1 MRKIFVIMLLAVT
14 ASVFAGVKVSQSA
27 LPKGSVEFIAKY
39 FPDEQ
44 IKEIE
49 KEASR
54 RGAVYEVEFLSGA
67 EVEFTSDGNWKEVKA
82 SKGKALPA
90 GIVPAGI
97 VKYVEDNFKGQSIVE
112 ISRKR
117 GGYEVELSNDS
128 KLMLTEKG
136 TVMPSRDYR
145 SYPRPRRDNR

>member
-1 MRKIFVIMLLAVT
+1 MRKIFVTMMLAAAV
-14 ASVFAGVKVSQSA
+14 SVFAGVKVSQSA

-49 KEASR
+49 KEAGR
-54 RGAVYEVEFLSGA
+54 RGDVYEVEFLSGA

-82 SKGKALPA
+82 SKGNAVPA

-97 VKYVEDNFKGQSIVE
+97 VKYVDDNFKGQSIVE

-136 TVMPSRDYR
+136 TVMPSRGDR
-145 SYPRPRRDNR
+145 GMPIPRKGQR